1 MRDSRD
7 FHVPL
12 GQALGQIVAGGIPL
26 NVGTERDDDLVNP
39 ALGQAM
45 LERVDAQFLR
55 ANAVHRGNLAAKH
68 VIVTAKRA
76 RLFDIQN
83 IDRPFHH
90 AEHALV
96 PRRVGADGAG
106 RFFGQAAALAAL
118 DNLLPGLDEHTGQA
132 LGHGGFRLNQ
142 VKCQAL
148 CRARADAGQP
158 VQLDNQCLE
167 RFGERG
173 HGG

>member
-1 MRDSRD
+1 MGP
-7 FHVPL
+7 HVEPDPNTDTLPL
-12 GQALGQIVAGGIPL
+12 GQAPGQIVAGGIPL

-39 ALGQAM
+39 ALGQAL

-55 ANAVHRGNLAAKH
+55 ANAVYRGNLAAKH

-96 PRRVGADGAG
+96 LAGLAQMAQGVFSARPPHWPHSTICCRDSTSTPARR
-106 RFFGQAAALAAL
+106 LA
-118 DNLLPGLDEHTGQA
+118 
-132 LGHGGFRLNQ
+132 R
-142 VKCQAL
+142 CS
-148 CRARADAGQP
+148 
-158 VQLDNQCLE
+158 
-167 RFGERG
+167 
-173 HGG
+173 